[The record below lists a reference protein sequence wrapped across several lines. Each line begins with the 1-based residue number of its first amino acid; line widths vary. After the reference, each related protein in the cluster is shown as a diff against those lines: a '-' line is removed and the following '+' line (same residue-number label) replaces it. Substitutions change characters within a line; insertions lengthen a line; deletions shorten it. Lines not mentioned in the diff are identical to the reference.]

1 MPRKAKAVMSAEAP
15 RALSGQ
21 ETLEELERR
30 LQDNLEQ
37 QKAKEIENRQI
48 KDAIAAERYA
58 QKKRRSTAIGDI
70 VQGDKSDAGRALMA
84 VLIERMQKPED
95 RALFGLPPLERN
107 LIGTPGAK
115 VMTGVVA
122 SDHSAHAAPNGITL
136 DRSEGQDGGDGAPSN
151 PIDPKG
157 VSDTT
162 GGGDDEVGS
171 PVDQDGMG
179 GSAGADK
186 DADESAVSTSRSNLP
201 DGIPGQKPE
210 DDPALRP
217 VQSDE
222 PLATRVAP
230 ADGVEAQFDGAAED
244 TSAASPRSRP
254 EPAGHAPASPDLDLD
269 PFAPSPPSFIP
280 RAFISTRETANGIK
294 ARGFK
299 LQKGDG
305 GIWTV
310 TATTAAEMELLA
322 PLGLKPYNPG
332 RS

>member
-15 RALSGQ
+15 RALPGQ
-21 ETLEELERR
+21 ATLKELERA
-30 LQDNLEQ
+30 LKDNLEQ
-37 QKAKEIENRQI
+37 RRTLELASRQI
-48 KDAIAAERYA
+48 KNAIEEARDAL
-58 QKKRRSTAIGDI
+58 KTKRSTVIWDIITGDT
-70 VQGDKSDAGRALMA
+70 SDAGRALMA
-84 VLIERMQKPED
+84 ALIERIEDPED
-95 RALFGLPPLERN
+95 RALFDLPPLGQN
-107 LIGTPGAK
+107 LIGAPGTE
-115 VMTGVVA
+115 VTTGVIA
-122 SDHSAHAAPNGITL
+122 SDYLAHAAPSGTTL
-136 DRSEGQDGGDGAPSN
+136 DRSEGQDGGNGAPSN
-151 PIDPKG
+151 PIDLKG

-162 GGGDDEVGS
+162 GGGDGEVGL
-171 PVDQDGMG
+171 PVDQDGLG

-186 DADESAVSTSRSNLP
+186 GADEAAVSASRSNLP
-201 DGIPGQKPE
+201 NGIPGQMPE
-210 DDPALRP
+210 GGPALES
-217 VQSDE
+217 VQSNE
-222 PLATRVAP
+222 PLATHVAP
-230 ADGVEAQFDGAAED
+230 ADGIEAPFDGVSED
-244 TSAASPRSRP
+244 TSAASPRSRT
-254 EPAGHAPASPDLDLD
+254 EPADHAPASPDLDLD

>member
-1 MPRKAKAVMSAEAP
+1 MPRKAKAVMPAEAP
-15 RALSGQ
+15 TALSGQ
-21 ETLEELERR
+21 AILKELERK
-30 LQDNLEQ
+30 LDDKLKLL
-37 QKAKEIENRQI
+37 KAIEIECRQL
-48 KDAIAAERYA
+48 KEAIAEARKARER
-58 QKKRRSTAIGDI
+58 KRSEAFGDL
-70 VQGDKSDAGRALMA
+70 VKGDKSDAGRALRA
-84 VLIERMQKPED
+84 ALIERMVTPEH
-95 RALFGLPPLERN
+95 RELFDLPPLERN
-107 LIGTPGAK
+107 IIGNPGAE
-115 VMTGVVA
+115 VTTGVIA
-122 SDHSAHAAPNGITL
+122 SDHSAHAAPNGIIL
-136 DRSEGQDGGDGAPSN
+136 DRSEGQDRGDGAPSN

-157 VSDTT
+157 VSDTI

-179 GSAGADK
+179 GSAEADK
-186 DADESAVSTSRSNLP
+186 DADEAAVSTSRSNLP
-201 DGIPGQKPE
+201 DGIPGRKPE

-244 TSAASPRSRP
+244 TSAASPHSRT
-254 EPAGHAPASPDLDLD
+254 EPAGHAQASPDLDLD
-269 PFAPSPPSFIP
+269 PFAPSPPSFIS

-310 TATTAAEMELLA
+310 TATTAAELELLA